1 MIFPWEC
8 RLSGRSLTPD
18 PVPAIFTWLKK
29 KKIQRKFPL
38 KRKETKSEIEFVIAW
53 RFAPSVCL
61 KKTDS

>member
-1 MIFPWEC
+1 MIIPWVC
-8 RLSGRSLTPD
+8 RLSGRSLIPD
-18 PVPAIFTWLKK
+18 PVPTVFTWLR
-29 KKIQRKFPL
+29 KIQRKFPL

>member
-1 MIFPWEC
+1 MIFPWVC
-8 RLSGRSLTPD
+8 RLSGRSLI
-18 PVPAIFTWLKK
+18 PVPVPTAFTWLK
-29 KKIQRKFPL
+29 KKIQRKFLL